1 MIEGYIQPF
10 FIQQAEKKKEI
21 KERHNLSFLKEFYT

>member
-10 FIQQAEKKKEI
+10 FIQQAEKKKE
-21 KERHNLSFLKEFYT
+21 RHNLSFLKEFYT